1 MPVASSSIIHMKV
14 MSLCLFLGSSHRS
27 FPHTHHDVY
36 RSGPVFII
44 SFIFVTVELI
54 SGLPSVM
61 KISLLSYLQILCF
74 HYFFSHL
81 LLELWL
87 NVIYLFQFI
96 FGPIFNYNY
105 FFSITTCFIWFSVF
119 PPKLLNLFEV
129 SCSHTFNFLFL
140 LADS

>member
-14 MSLCLFLGSSHRS
+14 MSLCLFLGSSHLS

-105 FFSITTCFIWFSVF
+105 FFLSLRVLFGSLFFLQNCLIFLRSLVLILLIFCFF
-119 PPKLLNLFEV
+119 
-129 SCSHTFNFLFL
+129 
-140 LADS
+140 